1 MLGNV
6 SISKGKSVKNGCL
19 HSFLGFPDPRKYEK
33 AGVRAF
39 FGKMCRHCLG
49 GIVGKRLKEGKKKR
63 SILLVLIAAVLAGL
77 AVLAEWVGLGGSL
90 DTMFRDSMYQSES
103 APDGKLLVV
112 GIDDYAEE
120 VMGPYQ
126 NWTRADMADVVA
138 ALNADPEAKP
148 AVIAIDVMY
157 FGEKEPEADNYFA
170 EVCAEGGNV
179 VVGSLV
185 NFTSDVV
192 VEEDGSFSLEDYLVA
207 GYEEPYEALKEAT
220 HQGNVNTMLDSD
232 GIIRHAIQKIE
243 LPDGSFSNSL
253 AFEAYQRYAEK
264 MGLEMNPELPVNER
278 YQWYIPFSGKPG
290 TYLTNSV
297 ADILEGTYDPDLYKD
312 SIVLIGPYST
322 GLQDDYFTSISKD
335 VKMYGVEIHANII
348 NAMLQGKSMRYI
360 SRNIQYLLL
369 FLIVFLCVVLCYRFA
384 VSWKTAVLWILCTG
398 GYLGICYLL
407 AQKGYMMHL
416 IYVPISATLI
426 CIGFIAYH
434 YIIGAIEKHK
444 VMDTFKH
451 YVAPQVVDELMK
463 QGTEGLELG
472 GKLTDIACLFVD
484 IRGFT
489 TMSEMLEPPKVVEIL
504 NRYLTLTSSC
514 ILNNE
519 GTLDKFVGDAT
530 MAIFNAPLPQEDYI
544 YRAVKTAW
552 DMVEGSK
559 ELSRELQEKYGRTVS
574 FGVGVHCGKAV
585 VGNIGAEI
593 RMDYTAIGDTVNTA
607 ARLES
612 NAKAGEVLISRDVY
626 DALQGRIRAVSLG
639 SSIQLKGKSR
649 QFEIF
654 HLEEVL

>member
-1 MLGNV
+1 MEDHLKQK
-6 SISKGKSVKNGCL
+6 I
-19 HSFLGFPDPRKYEK
+19 RK
-33 AGVRAF
+33 RRIF
-39 FGKMCRHCLG
+39 FAC
-49 GIVGKRLKEGKKKR
+49 
-63 SILLVLIAAVLAGL
+63 IAVFFAGL
-77 AVLAEWVGLGGSL
+77 SVLAEWSGIGDSL
-90 DTMFRDSMYQSES
+90 DIMFRDSMYQSES
-103 APDGKLLVV
+103 APDEKILVV
-112 GIDDYAEE
+112 GIDDYAQE

-138 ALNADPEAKP
+138 ALNADPEARP

-157 FGEKEPEADNYFA
+157 FGEKDPEADGYFA
-170 EVCAEGGNV
+170 DVCEEGGNV

-185 NFTSDVV
+185 DFTSDVV
-192 VEEDGSFSLEDYLVA
+192 VKEDGSFSLEDYLVE
-207 GYEEPYEALKEAT
+207 GYEEPYEALKQAT

-243 LPDGSFSNSL
+243 LPDGSVSNSL
-253 AFEAYQRYAEK
+253 AYETYQRYVEK
-264 MGLEMNPELPVNER
+264 TGLSKELELPVNQR

-290 TYLTNSV
+290 AYLADSV
-297 ADILEGTYDPDLYKD
+297 ADILEGTCDPDLYKD
-312 SIVLIGPYST
+312 AIVLIGPYSA
-322 GLQDDYFTSISKD
+322 GLQDDYFTSISRD

-348 NAMLQGKSMRYI
+348 DAMLQGRSMSYVPGYI
-360 SRNIQYLLL
+360 QHLIL
-369 FLIVFLCVVLCYRFA
+369 FFVVLLCVLLCYRFA
-384 VSWKTAVLWILCTG
+384 VSWKTAVLWLFCTG
-398 GYLGICYLL
+398 GYLGFCYLL

-416 IYVPISATLI
+416 IYVPAAATMV
-426 CIGFIAYH
+426 CIGFIAYY
-434 YIIGAIEKHK
+434 YIVGAVEKHK
-444 VMDTFKH
+444 VMDTFKR

-489 TMSEMLEPPKVVEIL
+489 TMSENLEPPQVVEIL
-504 NRYLTLTSSC
+504 NRYLTLTSRC
-514 ILNNE
+514 ILKNQ

-559 ELSRELQEKYGRTVS
+559 GLSQELMEKYGRSVS

-607 ARLES
+607 ARLEA
-612 NAKAGEVLISRDVY
+612 NAKGGEVLISRDVY

-639 SSIQLKGKSR
+639 NSIQLKGKSR

-654 HLEEVL
+654 RLEEVL

>member
-1 MLGNV
+1 MEEH
-6 SISKGKSVKNGCL
+6 SKQKISKRRIL
-19 HSFLGFPDPRKYEK
+19 F
-33 AGVRAF
+33 AF
-39 FGKMCRHCLG
+39 
-49 GIVGKRLKEGKKKR
+49 
-63 SILLVLIAAVLAGL
+63 IAIFLAGL
-77 AVLAEWVGLGGSL
+77 SVLAEWYGVGGSL
-90 DTMFRDSMYQSES
+90 DIMFRDSMYQSES
-103 APDGKLLVV
+103 APDGKILVV
-112 GIDDYAEE
+112 GIDDYAQE

-157 FGEKEPEADNYFA
+157 FGEKDPEADEYFA
-170 EVCAEGGNV
+170 GICEEGGNV

-185 NFTSDVV
+185 DFTSDVV
-192 VEEDGSFSLEDYLVA
+192 VSEDGSFTLEDYLVA
-207 GYEEPYEALKEAT
+207 GYEEPYEELKQAT

-232 GIIRHAIQKIE
+232 GIIRHAIQKIV
-243 LPDGSFSNSL
+243 LPDGSISNSL
-253 AFEAYQRYAEK
+253 AYETYQRYAEK
-264 MGLEMNPELPVNER
+264 MGLAKELELPVNER

-290 TYLTNSV
+290 AYLANSV
-297 ADILEGTYDPDLYKD
+297 ADILEGSYDPDLYKD
-312 SIVLIGPYST
+312 AIVLIGPYST
-322 GLQDDYFTSISKD
+322 GLQDDYFTSISRD

-348 NAMLQGKSMRYI
+348 DAMLQGKSMNYVPG
-360 SRNIQYLLL
+360 YLQHLVVFVMVL
-369 FLIVFLCVVLCYRFA
+369 GCVFLCCRFG
-384 VSWKTAVLWILCTG
+384 VSWKTAVLWLLCTG
-398 GYLGICYLL
+398 GYWGACYFL
-407 AQKGYMMHL
+407 AQKGYMMRL
-416 IYVPISATLI
+416 IYVPAAATI
-426 CIGFIAYH
+426 VCIGFIAYH
-434 YIIGAIEKHK
+434 YIVGAVEKHK

-489 TMSEMLEPPKVVEIL
+489 TMSENLEPTEVVEIL
-504 NRYLTLTSSC
+504 NRYLTLTSRC

-530 MAIFNAPLPQEDYI
+530 MAIFNAPLPQEDYV

-559 ELSRELQEKYGRTVS
+559 ALSQVLMEKYGRSVS

-585 VGNIGAEI
+585 VGNIGADI

-607 ARLES
+607 ARLEA

-654 HLEEVL
+654 RLEEVL